1 MIADV
6 LIDHD
11 PQRWRNA
18 QPVFLI
24 REKSDDLARAPEA
37 LASLARF
44 NSFSGEAGAVL
55 NAQGGALIGVGDGA
69 DPFAAAAGAEKL
81 PEGDYRID
89 GATAAQC
96 YAWLIGAYRFDRYKA
111 SKAAAAR
118 LIAPEGLDTKRA
130 RREAAATGYVRD
142 LVNTPA
148 ADMGPDALEREA
160 RALAA
165 AHDARIRI
173 VAGDDLLAQ
182 NFPLI
187 HAVGRAAAIAPRL
200 IDLEWGPAAA
210 PRVTIIGK
218 GVTFDS
224 GGLDIKGAEGMSLMK
239 KDMGGAAHA
248 FGLARMIMEAG
259 LDLRLHVLVPAVENA
274 IAGNA
279 FRPGDIIRSRKG
291 LTVEIGNTDAEG
303 RLVLADAMAFGAE
316 GAPKAMI
323 TLATLTGAARVAL
336 GPDLPPFYCD
346 DEAFAADVLAASAH
360 VHDPMWRMPLWRPY
374 SSSLSSPIADLNN
387 SPGGSFAGSVI
398 AALFLKRFAPD
409 DAIWGH
415 FDIYAW
421 RPKSAPGRPAG
432 GEAQVIRAL
441 FEALAARRFA

>member
-1 MIADV
+1 MITDV
-6 LIDHD
+6 LIEHE
-11 PQRWRNA
+11 PSRWRNA

-24 REKSDDLARAPEA
+24 REKSDDLSRAPEA

-44 NSFSGEAGAVL
+44 NNFTGEAGAVL
-55 NAQGGALIGVGDGA
+55 NAREGALIGAGDGT

-81 PEGDYRID
+81 PEGDYRLD
-89 GATAAQC
+89 GASATHC
-96 YAWLIGAYRFDRYKA
+96 FAWLIGGYRFDRYKA
-111 SKAAAAR
+111 GKAPAAR
-118 LIAPEGLDTKRA
+118 LIAPNGLDTRQA
-130 RREAAATGYVRD
+130 RREALATAYVRD

-148 ADMGPDALEREA
+148 GDMGPDALEREA
-160 RALAA
+160 RRLAA
-165 AHDARIRI
+165 DHGARIAVI
-173 VAGDDLLAQ
+173 AGDDLLSH

-187 HAVGRAAAIAPRL
+187 HAVGRAAAIPPRL
-200 IDLEWGPAAA
+200 IDVEWGRLGA
-210 PRVTIIGK
+210 PLVTLVGK

-248 FGLARMIMEAG
+248 LALARLIMEAR
-259 LDLRLHVLVPAVENA
+259 LDLHLRVLIPAVENA

-303 RLVLADAMAFGAE
+303 RLVLADAMTLGAE
-316 GAPKAMI
+316 AKPQAMI

-336 GPDLPPFYCD
+336 GPELPPFYCD
-346 DEAFAADVLAASAH
+346 DEVFAANVLSASAR
-360 VHDPMWRMPLWRPY
+360 VADPMWRMPLWKPY
-374 SSSLSSPIADLNN
+374 ASSLSSPVADLNN
-387 SPGGSFAGSVI
+387 SPGGGFAGSVI
-398 AALFLKRFAPD
+398 AALFLKRFAPEG
-409 DAIWGH
+409 AIWGH

-421 RPKSAPGRPAG
+421 RAKSAPGRPAG

-441 FEALAARRFA
+441 FAALENHGFA